1 MTIYG
6 IRSCNKIRNTLAW
19 MERRGV
25 EHTFVDV
32 KKAPPSTTRLAEL
45 AAQLGGVDALVN
57 RRGTTWR
64 RLGLSGQ
71 ELSDEA
77 LLDLLHENPSMIVRP
92 LIVAAGL
99 VHAGYDEQAFERLS
113 E

>member
-6 IRSCNKIRNTLAW
+6 IRSCNKIRDTLAW
-19 MERRGV
+19 MDRRGV

-32 KKAPPSTTRLAEL
+32 KKAPPSTTLLSEL

-64 RLGLSGQ
+64 RLGLSGRDLSEE
-71 ELSDEA
+71 EL
-77 LLDLLHENPSMIVRP
+77 LGLLHENPSMIVRP
-92 LIVAAGL
+92 LIVADGQ
-99 VHAGYDEQAFERLS
+99 VHAGYDEQAFERIS